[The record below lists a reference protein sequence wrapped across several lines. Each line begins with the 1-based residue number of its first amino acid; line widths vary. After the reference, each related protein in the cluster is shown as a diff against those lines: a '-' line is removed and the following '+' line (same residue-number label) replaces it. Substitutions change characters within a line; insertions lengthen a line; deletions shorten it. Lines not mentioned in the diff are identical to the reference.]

1 MKLTPLEVNFIN
13 KVADVLSTYRTS
25 NGVDSK
31 INRIRLPLINMFDEL
46 KQRALK
52 ITEALYRT
60 TDLFSDAEPL
70 KWALRKEALEVL
82 NVKPQDVVLLE
93 ATVKNILLKL
103 ELAACGTFISKKN
116 FDVLGREYKSLLEEV
131 MSGKSDYRHLLDTIL
146 MDIKSN
152 GRADTSIGHI
162 EVKSKSAVVLKPS
175 NRPTFRSGRQETLI
189 STLKEKGRLSVGDLA
204 KALGEPVS
212 DKTVQRELTTLVASG
227 AVKQDGDKRWRRY
240 FI

>member
-1 MKLTPLEVNFIN
+1 
-13 KVADVLSTYRTS
+13 
-25 NGVDSK
+25 
-31 INRIRLPLINMFDEL
+31 MFEEL

-70 KWALRKEALEVL
+70 KWALRKEALDIL
-82 NVKPQDVVLLE
+82 NAQPRDILALE

-116 FDVLGREYKSLLEEV
+116 FDVLGREYK
-131 MSGKSDYRHLLDTIL
+131 GLLDIIL
-146 MDIKSN
+146 MDT
-152 GRADTSIGHI
+152 APIGQVDAPIGQI
-162 EVKSKSAVVLKPS
+162 EEKTKPVVSLKPS
-175 NRPTFRSGRQETLI
+175 NRQEMLI
-189 STLKEKGRLSVGDLA
+189 SALKEKGRLNIGDLA

-212 DKTVQRELTTLVASG
+212 EKTVQRELTTLVASG
-227 AVKQDGDKRWRRY
+227 AIKQDGDKRWRRY